1 MNANTSSS
9 PESPALP
16 TPDAQH
22 AMLPAPAA
30 GLTHAYGPRVHLL
43 SFPWPIS
50 VLARLCSEKTT
61 QPEVNVLVGQLYDW
75 LLCEV
80 ASRELARERA
90 AVPTRMLAHN
100 PEGVFQGERID
111 PSQRVVVVDIARAG
125 MLPALRF
132 YEGLNYLLDPAN
144 VRQDH
149 VIASRVADESGRVV
163 GVRVDA
169 TKIGGSVEDATVFLP
184 DPMAATGTSVSA
196 VINRYLNTLGGRPR
210 RIVAVHLIVT
220 PEYLREITRAFPEVE
235 IYAVRLDRGLS
246 APDVLSTTPGERWDE
261 ERGLNDHQYIVPG
274 GGGFGEIMNNA
285 WV

>member
-1 MNANTSSS
+1 MSSDQPVS
-9 PESPALP
+9 E
-16 TPDAQH
+16 
-22 AMLPAPAA
+22 LPAPDVQHSALPQPA
-30 GLTHAYGPRVHLL
+30 DGVAHAYGPRVHLL
-43 SFPWPIS
+43 SFAWPIS
-50 VLARLCSEKTT
+50 LLARLCSERTT
-61 QPEVNVLVGQLYDW
+61 QPEVNALVSRLYDW
-75 LLCEV
+75 LLAEV
-80 ASRELARERA
+80 ASRELVQASA
-90 AVPTRMLAHN
+90 AVPTRMQAHN
-100 PEGVFQGERID
+100 PEGVYQGQRLEPD
-111 PSQRVVVVDIARAG
+111 QRVVVVDIARAG

-132 YEGLNYLLDPAN
+132 YEGLNHLLNPEH

-169 TKIGGSVEDATVFLP
+169 TKIGGTVEGATVFLP

-196 VINRYLNTLGGRPR
+196 VIRRYLNELGGRPR

-220 PEYLREITRAFPEVE
+220 PEYLREITHAFPEVE

-246 APDVLSTTPGERWDE
+246 EASVLSTTPGARWDE

-285 WV
+285 WI